1 MLPPI
6 LIITSAIALEYREFV
21 KICQGYITNAT
32 AEKVDG
38 YSFVASYKEAD
49 IAAPQEKKNKLLEL
63 VNEII
68 HRKQRKLELLKASL
82 LKMHELGFIRN
93 KLIAKART
101 ISIQPSPPKIAE
113 LHIEPN
119 APEFPKE
126 FRDVRVEYR
135 INSKALVSAWLQE
148 KMLVRSRALV

>member
-1 MLPPI
+1 MLRPI
-6 LIITSAIALEYREFV
+6 LIITSAIALEDREFV

-82 LKMHELGFIRN
+82 LKMHKLGLIDD
-93 KLIAKART
+93 KLTGKTRT
-101 ISIQPSPPKIAE
+101 ISIQPSPPKIAQ
-113 LHIEPN
+113 LHIELN
-119 APEFPKE
+119 APEIPEE
-126 FRDVRVEYR
+126 FSDVRVEYR
-135 INSKALVSAWLQE
+135 VNSKALV
-148 KMLVRSRALV
+148 

>member
-1 MLPPI
+1 MLRPI
-6 LIITSAIALEYREFV
+6 LIITSAIALEHREFV

-82 LKMHELGFIRN
+82 LKMHKLGLIDD
-93 KLIAKART
+93 KLTGKTRT
-101 ISIQPSPPKIAE
+101 ISIQPSPPKIAQ

-119 APEFPKE
+119 APEIPEE
-126 FRDVRVEYR
+126 FSDVRVEYR
-135 INSKALVSAWLQE
+135 VNSKALVSAWLQE
-148 KMLVRSRALV
+148 KMLVRSR

>member
-1 MLPPI
+1 MLRPI

-68 HRKQRKLELLKASL
+68 HRKQQKLELLKASL
-82 LKMHELGFIRN
+82 LKMHKLGLIDD
-93 KLIAKART
+93 KLTGKTRT
-101 ISIQPSPPKIAE
+101 ISIQPSPSKIAQ
-113 LHIEPN
+113 LQIEPN
-119 APEFPKE
+119 APEIPEE
-126 FRDVRVEYR
+126 FSDVRVEYR
-135 INSKALVSAWLQE
+135 LIQKRWYQLGYR
-148 KMLVRSRALV
+148 KRC

>member
-1 MLPPI
+1 MLRTI
-6 LIITSAIALEYREFV
+6 LIITSAIALEDREFV

-82 LKMHELGFIRN
+82 LKMHKLGLIDD
-93 KLIAKART
+93 KLTGKTRT
-101 ISIQPSPPKIAE
+101 ISIQPNPPKIAQ

-119 APEFPKE
+119 APESPEE
-126 FRDVRVEYR
+126 FLDVRIEYR

-148 KMLVRSRALV
+148 KMLVRSR